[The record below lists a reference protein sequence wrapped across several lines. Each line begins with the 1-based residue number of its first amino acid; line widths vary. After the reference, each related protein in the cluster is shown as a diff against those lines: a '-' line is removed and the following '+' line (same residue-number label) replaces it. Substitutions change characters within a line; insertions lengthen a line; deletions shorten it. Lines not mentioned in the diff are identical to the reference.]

1 MSKTKSIWN
10 KGDALLLEEN
20 FNAGREDSVDK
31 ETESMLKYINDEMMK
46 RYLKKEL
53 EWL

>member
-1 MSKTKSIWN
+1 MSLRETMSI
-10 KGDALLLEEN
+10 LEEK
-20 FNAGREDSVDK
+20 FNEGREDSVDK
-31 ETESMLKYINDEMMK
+31 ETESLLQYVNDEMMK